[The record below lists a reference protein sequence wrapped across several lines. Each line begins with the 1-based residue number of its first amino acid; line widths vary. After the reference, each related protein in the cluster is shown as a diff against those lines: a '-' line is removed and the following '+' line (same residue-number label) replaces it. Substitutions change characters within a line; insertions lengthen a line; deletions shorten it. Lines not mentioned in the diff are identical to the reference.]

1 MAKKVDHIS
10 LKKSTVPGKIPSSDA
25 LVDGELAVNIAE
37 GGEKIF
43 LRNTKLEIVEFSS
56 DKLLDKK
63 YLSTT
68 SGGTVNG
75 ETTFNKDVKIVYP
88 DSGSTPV
95 SLREVM
101 VNNEMAVAAAINDLN
116 TRITEQKTDIDSI
129 KTKEYLPLSGGT
141 VNGNLT
147 VTGTTEFNGDVKIV
161 YPDSSSQTV
170 SLREVMLENEK
181 VTAAALND
189 LNERND
195 ELSAKVTEQKTDI
208 DNLSQKYLPLS
219 GGTMSGDIRYS
230 KTETANNN
238 TKGINAGV
246 ISPNDNEITA
256 TYSDSIILDKRNKG
270 LKVNYNTL
278 SLTNSEINLH
288 EHSSNNGSV
297 DGEISINAY
306 GLNITNGRINL
317 NQHKGTLGLPNTD
330 ITIFDGSISLSSNTS
345 ATTISYD
352 SVTSPKFV
360 KTGATAD
367 DILLGDGTTKK
378 VFDFLQENGDGVV
391 SITEILTDKIDGN
404 DGLYIGTVTGIESA
418 DYDKTQGGPIDIWT
432 TDGKTKPI
440 GNFLQTSGGTVTGD
454 TTFTKDVKVVFP
466 NSETPTSLVGAIVS
480 NEKVTSAA
488 LNNLNERVGDHKSD
502 IDNLKAQK
510 NLPLSGG
517 TVTGEAIFSGGL
529 KFRYPDVSSTPVS
542 LRDVIADNEEV
553 TAAALNDLND
563 KINNISVVNAPLII
577 KDGNKKYKVN
587 IAKGVELGLFTEIQ

>member
-10 LKKSTVPGKIPSSDA
+10 LKKSTVAGKIPSSDV

-43 LRNTKLEIVEFSS
+43 LRNTNPEIVEFSS
-56 DKLLDKK
+56 DKFLDKK

-101 VNNEMAVAAAINDLN
+101 VNNEMAVAAALN
-116 TRITEQKTDIDSI
+116 NLDTRITEQKTDIDSI

-147 VTGTTEFNGDVKIV
+147 VTGNTEFNGDVKIV

-170 SLREVMLENEK
+170 SLREVMVKNEK

-208 DNLSQKYLPLS
+208 DNLSQKYLPL
-219 GGTMSGDIRYS
+219 
-230 KTETANNN
+230 
-238 TKGINAGV
+238 
-246 ISPNDNEITA
+246 
-256 TYSDSIILDKRNKG
+256 
-270 LKVNYNTL
+270 
-278 SLTNSEINLH
+278 
-288 EHSSNNGSV
+288 
-297 DGEISINAY
+297 
-306 GLNITNGRINL
+306 
-317 NQHKGTLGLPNTD
+317 
-330 ITIFDGSISLSSNTS
+330 
-345 ATTISYD
+345 
-352 SVTSPKFV
+352 
-360 KTGATAD
+360 
-367 DILLGDGTTKK
+367 
-378 VFDFLQENGDGVV
+378 
-391 SITEILTDKIDGN
+391 
-404 DGLYIGTVTGIESA
+404 
-418 DYDKTQGGPIDIWT
+418 
-432 TDGKTKPI
+432 
-440 GNFLQTSGGTVTGD
+440 SGGTVTGD

-488 LNNLNERVGDHKSD
+488 LNNLNEKVNDHKSD

-517 TVTGEAIFSGGL
+517 TVTGEATFSGGL

-587 IAKGVELGLFTEIQ
+587 IAKGVELRLFTEIQ

>member
-10 LKKSTVPGKIPSSDA
+10 LKKSTVAGKIPSSDV

-43 LRNTKLEIVEFSS
+43 LRNTKPEIVEFSS

-238 TKGINAGV
+238 TKEINAGV

-288 EHSSNNGSV
+288 EHSSDMGSV

-317 NQHKGTLGLPNTD
+317 KQHKNIPSLPNTD
-330 ITIFDGSISLSSNTS
+330 ITIIDGGISLSAATS

-352 SVTSPKFV
+352 SVTSHKFV

-367 DILLGDGTTKK
+367 DILLGDGTTKS
-378 VFDFLQENGDGVV
+378 V
-391 SITEILTDKIDGN
+391 N
-404 DGLYIGTVTGIESA
+404 D
-418 DYDKTQGGPIDIWT
+418 
-432 TDGKTKPI
+432 
-440 GNFLQTSGGTVTGD
+440 FLQTSGGTVTGD

-488 LNNLNERVGDHKSD
+488 LNNLNERVDDHKSD

-517 TVTGEAIFSGGL
+517 TVTGEATFSGGL

-563 KINNISVVNAPLII
+563 KINKIGDISIANGVLII
-577 KDGNKKYKVN
+577 NDGNTKYKLNLEQLVTGN
-587 IAKGVELGLFTEIQ
+587 YATKE

>member
-1 MAKKVDHIS
+1 M
-10 LKKSTVPGKIPSSDA
+10 
-25 LVDGELAVNIAE
+25 
-37 GGEKIF
+37 
-43 LRNTKLEIVEFSS
+43 
-56 DKLLDKK
+56 
-63 YLSTT
+63 

-75 ETTFNKDVKIVYP
+75 
-88 DSGSTPV
+88 
-95 SLREVM
+95 
-101 VNNEMAVAAAINDLN
+101 A
-116 TRITEQKTDIDSI
+116 
-129 KTKEYLPLSGGT
+129 
-141 VNGNLT
+141 LT
-147 VTGTTEFNGDVKIV
+147 VTGNTEFNGDVKIV

-170 SLREVMLENEK
+170 SLREVMVKNEK

-219 GGTMSGDIRYS
+219 GGTMSGNIRYS

-246 ISPNDNEITA
+246 ISPDDNEITA

-288 EHSSNNGSV
+288 EHSSNMGSV
-297 DGEISINAY
+297 DREISINAY

-317 NQHKGTLGLPNTD
+317 NQHKGNLGLPNTD
-330 ITIFDGSISLSSNTS
+330 ITIFDGSISLSAETS

-352 SVTSPKFV
+352 SITSSKFV

-367 DILLGDGTTKK
+367 DILLGDGTTKS
-378 VFDFLQENGDGVV
+378 V
-391 SITEILTDKIDGN
+391 N
-404 DGLYIGTVTGIESA
+404 D
-418 DYDKTQGGPIDIWT
+418 
-432 TDGKTKPI
+432 
-440 GNFLQTSGGTVTGD
+440 FLQTSGGTVTGD

-480 NEKVTSAA
+480 NEKVISAA
-488 LNNLNERVGDHKSD
+488 LNNLNERVDDHKSD

-517 TVTGEAIFSGGL
+517 TVTGEATFSGEL

>member
-10 LKKSTVPGKIPSSDA
+10 LKKSTVAGKAPTTDV

-43 LRNTKLEIVEFSS
+43 LRNTKPEIVEFSS

-101 VNNEMAVAAAINDLN
+101 VDNEMTVAAALNDLN

-141 VNGNLT
+141 VNGALT
-147 VTGTTEFNGDVKIV
+147 VTGNTELKGDVKIV

-181 VTAAALND
+181 VTSAALND

-219 GGTMSGDIRYS
+219 GGTMSGDIRYDEQEITSHLNRGATYGISGVTIS
-230 KTETANNN
+230 KLDKVGARNVN
-238 TKGINAGV
+238 TIGN
-246 ISPNDNEITA
+246 NEIKIA
-256 TYSDSIILDKRNKG
+256 LRNERQG
-270 LKVNYNTL
+270 LET
-278 SLTNSEINLH
+278 
-288 EHSSNNGSV
+288 
-297 DGEISINAY
+297 
-306 GLNITNGRINL
+306 
-317 NQHKGTLGLPNTD
+317 
-330 ITIFDGSISLSSNTS
+330 
-345 ATTISYD
+345 ATTISYQ

-360 KTGATAD
+360 KTYATAD
-367 DILLGDGTTKK
+367 DILLGDGTTKS
-378 VFDFLQENGDGVV
+378 VNDFLQ
-391 SITEILTDKIDGN
+391 I
-404 DGLYIGTVTGIESA
+404 
-418 DYDKTQGGPIDIWT
+418 
-432 TDGKTKPI
+432 
-440 GNFLQTSGGTVTGD
+440 SGGTVTGD

-488 LNNLNERVGDHKSD
+488 LNNLNEKVDGHNSD

-517 TVTGEAIFSGGL
+517 TVTGEATFSGGL
-529 KFRYPDVSSTPVS
+529 KFGYPDVSSTPVS

-563 KINNISVVNAPLII
+563 KINKIGDISIANGVLII
-577 KDGNKKYKVN
+577 NDGNTKYKLNLEQLVTGGY
-587 IAKGVELGLFTEIQ
+587 ATKE

>member
-10 LKKSTVPGKIPSSDA
+10 LKKSTVAGKIPSSDV

-43 LRNTKLEIVEFSS
+43 LRNTKPEIVEFSS

-101 VNNEMAVAAAINDLN
+101 VNNEMAVAAALNDLD

-147 VTGTTEFNGDVKIV
+147 VTGNTEFNGDVKIV

-170 SLREVMLENEK
+170 SLREVMVENEK

-219 GGTMSGDIRYS
+219 GGTMSGDIRYDEQDAPS
-230 KTETANNN
+230 LGNMS
-238 TKGINAGV
+238 G
-246 ISPNDNEITA
+246 A
-256 TYSDSIILDKRNKG
+256 TYSLSGITIKNKSRGRKINVSII
-270 LKVNYNTL
+270 
-278 SLTNSEINLH
+278 NSN
-288 EHSSNNGSV
+288 
-297 DGEISINAY
+297 SINIAQKDA
-306 GLNITNGRINL
+306 GQIGAET
-317 NQHKGTLGLPNTD
+317 
-330 ITIFDGSISLSSNTS
+330 
-345 ATTISYD
+345 ATTISYE

-488 LNNLNERVGDHKSD
+488 LNNLNEKVNDHKSD

-517 TVTGEAIFSGGL
+517 TVTGEATFSGGL

-563 KINNISVVNAPLII
+563 KINKIGDISIANGVLII
-577 KDGNKKYKVN
+577 NDGNTKYKLNLEQLVTGGY
-587 IAKGVELGLFTEIQ
+587 ATKE

>member
-10 LKKSTVPGKIPSSDA
+10 LKKSTVAGRIPSSDI

-43 LRNTKLEIVEFSS
+43 LRNTKPEIVEFSS

-101 VNNEMAVAAAINDLN
+101 VNNEMAVAAALN
-116 TRITEQKTDIDSI
+116 NLDTRITEQKTDIDSI

-147 VTGTTEFNGDVKIV
+147 VTGNTEFNGDVKIV

-170 SLREVMLENEK
+170 SLREVMVKNEK

-219 GGTMSGDIRYS
+219 GGTMSGDMRYFKEES
-230 KTETANNN
+230 TRNRSN
-238 TKGINAGV
+238 
-246 ISPNDNEITA
+246 A
-256 TYSDSIILDKRNKG
+256 TYSLSGVTIERTSVGSRITASIID
-270 LKVNYNTL
+270 
-278 SLTNSEINLH
+278 NS
-288 EHSSNNGSV
+288 
-297 DGEISINAY
+297 SIKIAQKNAARPE
-306 GLNITNGRINL
+306 LET
-317 NQHKGTLGLPNTD
+317 
-330 ITIFDGSISLSSNTS
+330 
-345 ATTISYD
+345 ATTISYN
-352 SVTSPKFV
+352 SVTSTQFV

-378 VFDFLQENGDGVV
+378 VFDFLQENEDGAV

-404 DGLYIGTVTGIESA
+404 DGLYIGTVAGIESA
-418 DYDKTQGGPIDIWT
+418 DYDETQGGPIDIWT

-488 LNNLNERVGDHKSD
+488 LNNLNEKVNDHKSD

-517 TVTGEAIFSGGL
+517 TVTGEATFSGGL

-563 KINNISVVNAPLII
+563 KINKIGDISIANGVLII
-577 KDGNKKYKVN
+577 NDGNTKYKLNLEQLVTGSY
-587 IAKGVELGLFTEIQ
+587 ATKE

>member
-10 LKKSTVPGKIPSSDA
+10 LKKSTVAGKIPSSDV

-43 LRNTKLEIVEFSS
+43 LRNTKPEIVEFSS

-101 VNNEMAVAAAINDLN
+101 VDNEMAVAAAINDLD

-141 VNGNLT
+141 VNGALT
-147 VTGTTEFNGDVKIV
+147 VTGNTELKGDVKIV

-170 SLREVMLENEK
+170 SLREVMVENEK
-181 VTAAALND
+181 VTASALND
-189 LNERND
+189 LNEKND
-195 ELSAKVTEQKTDI
+195 ELRAKVTEQKTDI

-219 GGTMSGDIRYS
+219 GGTMSGNMEYFKEESIGNRS
-230 KTETANNN
+230 N
-238 TKGINAGV
+238 
-246 ISPNDNEITA
+246 A
-256 TYSDSIILDKRNKG
+256 TYSLSGVTIERTSVDSRITASIID
-270 LKVNYNTL
+270 
-278 SLTNSEINLH
+278 NS
-288 EHSSNNGSV
+288 
-297 DGEISINAY
+297 SIKIAQKNAARPE
-306 GLNITNGRINL
+306 LET
-317 NQHKGTLGLPNTD
+317 
-330 ITIFDGSISLSSNTS
+330 
-345 ATTISYD
+345 ATTISYN
-352 SVTSPKFV
+352 SVTSPQFV

-367 DILLGDGTTKK
+367 DILLGDGATKS
-378 VFDFLQENGDGVV
+378 V
-391 SITEILTDKIDGN
+391 N
-404 DGLYIGTVTGIESA
+404 D
-418 DYDKTQGGPIDIWT
+418 
-432 TDGKTKPI
+432 
-440 GNFLQTSGGTVTGD
+440 FLQTSGGTVTGD

-488 LNNLNERVGDHKSD
+488 LNNLNEKVNDHKSD

-517 TVTGEAIFSGGL
+517 TVTGEATFSGGL

>member
-1 MAKKVDHIS
+1 MTKTVQHIS
-10 LKKSTVPGKIPSSDA
+10 LKKSAIPGKVPA
-25 LVDGELAVNIAE
+25 KEVLADGELAVNYGE

-43 LRNTKLEIVEFSS
+43 LRNTANNIVEFSS
-56 DKLLDKK
+56 DGLLDKK

-68 SGGTVNG
+68 SGGTVSG
-75 ETTFNKDVKIVYP
+75 DTEFKGDVKIVYP

-101 VNNEMAVAAAINDLN
+101 VNNEMAVAAALNDLD

-147 VTGTTEFNGDVKIV
+147 VTGNTEFNGDVKIV

-170 SLREVMLENEK
+170 SLREVMVENEK
-181 VTAAALND
+181 VTASALND

-219 GGTMSGDIRYS
+219 GGTMRGDMKYYEQETTTNRS
-230 KTETANNN
+230 K
-238 TKGINAGV
+238 
-246 ISPNDNEITA
+246 A
-256 TYSDSIILDKRNKG
+256 TYSLSGVTIERTSVGSRI
-270 LKVNYNTL
+270 KVNTID
-278 SLTNSEINLH
+278 NS
-288 EHSSNNGSV
+288 
-297 DGEISINAY
+297 SIKIAQKNAARPE
-306 GLNITNGRINL
+306 LET
-317 NQHKGTLGLPNTD
+317 
-330 ITIFDGSISLSSNTS
+330 
-345 ATTISYD
+345 ATTISYN
-352 SVTSPKFV
+352 SVTSPQFV

-367 DILLGDGTTKK
+367 DILLGDG
-378 VFDFLQENGDGVV
+378 
-391 SITEILTDKIDGN
+391 
-404 DGLYIGTVTGIESA
+404 
-418 DYDKTQGGPIDIWT
+418 
-432 TDGKTKPI
+432 KTKSV
-440 GNFLQTSGGTVTGD
+440 NDFLQTSGGTVTGD

-488 LNNLNERVGDHKSD
+488 LNNLNEKVNDHKSD

-517 TVTGEAIFSGGL
+517 TVTGEATFSGGL

-563 KINNISVVNAPLII
+563 KINKIGDISIANGVLII
-577 KDGNKKYKVN
+577 NYGNKKYKLNLEQLVT
-587 IAKGVELGLFTEIQ
+587 KGFATKE